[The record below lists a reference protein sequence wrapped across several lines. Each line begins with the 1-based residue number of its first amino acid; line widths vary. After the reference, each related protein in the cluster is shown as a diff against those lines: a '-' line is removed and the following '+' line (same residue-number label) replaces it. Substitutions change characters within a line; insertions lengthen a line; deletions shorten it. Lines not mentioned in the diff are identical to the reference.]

1 MGLTHA
7 EPRNK
12 LVPTKKFWAMKNK
25 HGGYQALIFA
35 REEVRYWFWVLG
47 LILGR
52 TK

>member
-7 EPRNK
+7 EKQTCRYKGILGNEK
-12 LVPTKKFWAMKNK
+12 QT
-25 HGGYQALIFA
+25 YQALIFA